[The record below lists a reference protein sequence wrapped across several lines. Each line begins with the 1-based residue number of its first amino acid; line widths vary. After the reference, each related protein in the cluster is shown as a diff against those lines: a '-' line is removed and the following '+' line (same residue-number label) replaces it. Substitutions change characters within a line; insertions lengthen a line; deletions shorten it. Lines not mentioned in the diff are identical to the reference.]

1 MDQAVVA
8 QGVHVSRGG
17 REVLLGLDLG
27 VRAGTVTGL
36 LGPSGCGKTT
46 LLRSIVGVQRGV
58 SGVLSILGLP
68 AGESALRGRVGY
80 MPQSPALYNAL
91 SIEEN
96 LQFFAAVLRTNRT
109 QVERVL
115 EQVALTPLAGRLV
128 GTLSGGQRARVSL
141 ATALLGG
148 PALLILDEP
157 TVGLDPLLR
166 ADLWRTFHS
175 LAGGGQTLIVSS
187 HVMDEAAHCDNLL
200 LMREGR
206 LLADGTPDG
215 LLKRTRTGN
224 LEAAFVSLIQQ
235 GSAE

>member
-1 MDQAVVA
+1 MDLAVVA
-8 QGVHVSRGG
+8 QGVRVSRGG

-80 MPQSPALYNAL
+80 MPQSPALYNDL

-175 LAGGGQTLIVSS
+175 LADGGQTLIVSS

-206 LLADGTPDG
+206 LLADGTPDD

-235 GSAE
+235 GNAE

>member
-8 QGVHVSRGG
+8 QGVRVSRGG
-17 REVLLGLDLG
+17 REVLLGLGLQ

-80 MPQSPALYNAL
+80 MPQSPALYNDL

-166 ADLWRTFHS
+166 GDLWRTFHS
-175 LAGGGQTLIVSS
+175 LADGGQTLIVSS
-187 HVMDEAAHCDNLL
+187 HVMDEADRCDNLL

-206 LLADGTPDG
+206 LLADGTPDD

-235 GSAE
+235 GNAE

>member
-8 QGVHVSRGG
+8 QGVRVSRGG

-80 MPQSPALYNAL
+80 MPQSPALYGDL
-91 SIEEN
+91 SIAEN

-128 GTLSGGQRARVSL
+128 GTLSGGQRARASL

-166 ADLWRTFHS
+166 GDLWRTFHS
-175 LAGGGQTLIVSS
+175 LADGGQTLIVSS

-206 LLADGTPDG
+206 LLADGTPDD

-235 GSAE
+235 GNAE

>member
-17 REVLLGLDLG
+17 REVLLGLDLQ
-27 VRAGTVTGL
+27 VRTGTVTGL

-80 MPQSPALYNAL
+80 MPQSPALYGDL

-115 EQVALTPLAGRLV
+115 EQVA
-128 GTLSGGQRARVSL
+128 Q
-141 ATALLGG
+141 
-148 PALLILDEP
+148 
-157 TVGLDPLLR
+157 
-166 ADLWRTFHS
+166 
-175 LAGGGQTLIVSS
+175 
-187 HVMDEAAHCDNLL
+187 
-200 LMREGR
+200 
-206 LLADGTPDG
+206 
-215 LLKRTRTGN
+215 
-224 LEAAFVSLIQQ
+224 
-235 GSAE
+235 SAELQNVHPGYLPRRGLGAAE

>member
-8 QGVHVSRGG
+8 QGVRVSRGG

-80 MPQSPALYNAL
+80 MPQSPALYNDL

-166 ADLWRTFHS
+166 GDLWRTFHS
-175 LAGGGQTLIVSS
+175 LADGGQTLIVSS

-206 LLADGTPDG
+206 LLADGTPDD

-235 GSAE
+235 GNAE

>member
-1 MDQAVVA
+1 MDLAVVA
-8 QGVHVSRGG
+8 QGVRVSRGG

-80 MPQSPALYNAL
+80 MPQSPALYNDL

-166 ADLWRTFHS
+166 GDLWRTFHS
-175 LAGGGQTLIVSS
+175 LADGGQTLIVSS

-206 LLADGTPDG
+206 LLADGTPDD

-235 GSAE
+235 GNAE

>member
-8 QGVHVSRGG
+8 QGVRVSRGG

-80 MPQSPALYNAL
+80 MPQSPALYGDL
-91 SIEEN
+91 SIQEN

-166 ADLWRTFHS
+166 GDLWRTFHS

-206 LLADGTPDG
+206 LLADGTPDD

-235 GSAE
+235 GNAE

>member
-8 QGVHVSRGG
+8 QGVRVSRGG

-80 MPQSPALYNAL
+80 MPQSPALYSDL

-166 ADLWRTFHS
+166 GDLWRTFHS
-175 LAGGGQTLIVSS
+175 LADGGQTLIVSS

-206 LLADGTPDG
+206 LLADGTPDD

-235 GSAE
+235 GNAE